1 MGGDFIDHRAGFDD
15 AGPTDDGGDA
25 VSTFPLGIFFAS
37 EHRGAAVW
45 PGEGFG
51 AVIGG
56 VHDDGI
62 FVEAELLEFGED
74 LADMAIVFDHAIG
87 VDAEA
92 GLAFGLFFQVGED
105 VHSGGVPPEEEG
117 FVGFFGTI
125 EEVEGFGGDLFVDRL
140 HAFFGER
147 AGVVDLAVG
156 ETVDHAS
163 GAEFFLKLG
172 RVWVIGVFRFFF
184 GVEVVEIAEELIETV
199 GGGEHVV
206 AIAEMI
212 FAELTGEIALGFED
226 GGDGGIFFF
235 HALWGAW
242 EADFGEAGA
251 DGSLASDEGGAACGA
266 TLLAIPVGEKG
277 AFFGEAIDVGGFVAH
292 HAEVIG
298 ADIKGTDVVAP
309 DDEDIGFLRFC
320 VGEGGEANEAEGEGE
335 ELIFGVE
342 FHWRI
347 GISNRVKEE

>member
-1 MGGDFIDHRAGFDD
+1 MSGDLIDHRAGFDD

-25 VSTFPLGIFFAS
+25 VSTFPLGIFFAA

-74 LADMAIVFDHAIG
+74 LADMAVVFDHAIG

-125 EEVEGFGGDLFVDRL
+125 EEVEGFGGDLFVDGL

-147 AGVVDLAVG
+147 AGVVDVVDLAVS
-156 ETVDHAS
+156 EAVDHAS
-163 GAEFFLKLG
+163 GTEFFLKLG
-172 RVWVIGVFRFFF
+172 RVWVIGMFRFFF
-184 GVEVVEIAEELIETV
+184 GVEVVEIAEEFIETV

-206 AIAEMI
+206 AIAKMI

-226 GGDGGIFFF
+226 GGDGGIFLF

-242 EADFGEAGA
+242 EADFSEAGA
-251 DGSLASDEGGAACGA
+251 DGSLASDEGGAAGGA
-266 TLLAIPVGEKG
+266 ALLAIPVGEKG
-277 AFFGEAIDVGGFVAH
+277 AFFGEAIDIGGFVAH

-298 ADIKGTDVVAP
+298 ADIKGADVVAP
-309 DDEDIGFLRFC
+309 DDENIGFLRFC
-320 VGEGGEANEAEGEGE
+320 IGEGGEANEAEGEGE

-342 FHWRI
+342 FHWWRRI
-347 GISNRVKEE
+347 RESG